1 MEFDAAFWALIGLV
15 IFLAIALFMGVPG
28 MLRKALDARIK
39 TVTAEI
45 EEARRLREEAQALL
59 AEYQRRR
66 QGAEREAEEIVA
78 NARAEAARMTEEAEA
93 SLAAMIERRTRAVET
108 KIAQAETQALA
119 EVKSIAAGV
128 ALAAAERILESRV
141 KGPLADELLARGIAD
156 VKARLN

>member
-1 MEFDAAFWALIGLV
+1 VEFDAAFWALIGLV